1 MVLGGDICGIFLDR
15 RLFFLEAT
23 IGRRRVVNVKGEDVG
38 RAREELMELEAA
50 RLRLSEEVMKGN
62 SEALEED
69 RRLEQRI
76 RELGNQLASPG
87 QEEEG
92 ER

>member
-1 MVLGGDICGIFLDR
+1 MN
-15 RLFFLEAT
+15 A
-23 IGRRRVVNVKGEDVG
+23 KGEDVR